1 MTRIIRQLLDFARR
15 GNSERRSADL
25 ASLAESAL
33 EALRPL
39 GKERGVELV
48 LEREGQTLAYVDPG
62 QLTQVLTNLVM
73 NAIQASPRGG
83 VVRVG
88 LRPSRDAW
96 TLEVSDQGAGI
107 PPELRESVLEPF
119 FTTKEIGAGT
129 GLGLT
134 VVHGIVSE
142 HGGSLEIDSEPGPGC
157 TIRVVLPVPAEL
169 EVPAQ
174 LEGVAH
180 V

>member
-15 GNSERRSADL
+15 GNSERCSADL
-25 ASLAESAL
+25 ASLAKSVL
-33 EALRPL
+33 ETLRPL
-39 GKERGVELV
+39 AKEHGIELV
-48 LEREGQTLAYVDPG
+48 LAREDAALAYVDPG
-62 QLTQVLTNLVM
+62 QLTQVMTNLVM

-83 VVRVG
+83 LVRVG
-88 LRPSRDAW
+88 LRPERGAW
-96 TLEVSDQGAGI
+96 SLEVSDQGPGI

-119 FTTKEIGAGT
+119 FTTKEIGEGT

-142 HGGSLEIDSEPGPGC
+142 HGGSLEIDSEPGSGC
-157 TIRVVLPVPAEL
+157 MIRVLLPLPAEF
-169 EVPAQ
+169 
-174 LEGVAH
+174 EGAGH